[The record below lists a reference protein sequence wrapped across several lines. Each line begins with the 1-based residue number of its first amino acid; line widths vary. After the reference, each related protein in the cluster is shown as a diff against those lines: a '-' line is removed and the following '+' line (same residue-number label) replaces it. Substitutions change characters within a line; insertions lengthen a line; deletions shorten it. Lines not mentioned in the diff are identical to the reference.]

1 MCKEEVDDDDGPTSY
16 ILLETSMWNGNFR
29 EPKVEG
35 KLRKS
40 DVTAAAKAAA
50 DFDWD
55 EFKYDVDGKSDS
67 NTHPDSDEGVD

>member
-1 MCKEEVDDDDGPTSY
+1 
-16 ILLETSMWNGNFR
+16 MWNGNFR